1 MKFYIT
7 NFLSKCDQIHNFLQ
21 CKDDT
26 LMRSTKKEQFC
37 DFLYS
42 FIHKNEHYIYRLK
55 TIESANKWEYLAPLP
70 LFYVDVINV
79 WSITSLS
86 KIIFESISLYIY
98 IYWLKLVHK
107 DLGAMCFFFA
117 ICMNTSTCE
126 MFVWYS
132 LRTFKF
138 LRRCPL

>member
-132 LRTFKF
+132 FRTFKF
-138 LRRCPL
+138 SKRWQL

>member
-107 DLGAMCFFFA
+107 DLGAMCFFLPYAWIQVLAKCLFD
-117 ICMNTSTCE
+117 T
-126 MFVWYS
+126 
-132 LRTFKF
+132 
-138 LRRCPL
+138 RCVHLNF